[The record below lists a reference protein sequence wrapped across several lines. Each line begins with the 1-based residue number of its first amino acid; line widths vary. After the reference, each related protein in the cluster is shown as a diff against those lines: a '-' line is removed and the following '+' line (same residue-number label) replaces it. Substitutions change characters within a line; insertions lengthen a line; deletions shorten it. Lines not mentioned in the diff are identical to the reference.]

1 MLHSSLEP
9 AHSARRPSLEILQ
22 QNLLVQLGELG
33 HVSDS
38 DFALGYKAFVGCAE
52 QAFCT
57 EEEWMEALDLPSLP
71 GHREQHACALGALHH
86 VHSRVMGGDIVI
98 GREVI
103 RRLLPRWFS
112 IHAKTMDEILATA
125 MRQASNLTLP

>member
-9 AHSARRPSLEILQ
+9 ILSARRPSLDILQ
-22 QNLLVQLGELG
+22 QYFLAQLDELS
-33 HVSDS
+33 HVSDR

-52 QAFCT
+52 QAFCI
-57 EEEWMEALDLPSLP
+57 EEEWMEALDLPSLQD
-71 GHREQHACALGALHH
+71 HREQHACALGALHH
-86 VHSRVMGGDIVI
+86 VHSRVMGGDVVI

-112 IHAKTMDEILATA
+112 IHAKTMDDVLANA
-125 MRQASNLTLP
+125 MREASR